1 MPSSRARK
9 RASGTSSCESGKR
22 KTRLPASRS
31 RAPATARCARS
42 RPGSVT
48 RRKRAASTPQAS
60 AAALEP
66 ERRALGPERERGC
79 EPLGAALLER
89 PRRVGEEGL
98 RQQER
103 GPGPDRR
110 QLRGAARREEADRGD
125 AELGEEPAE
134 LPFDHVGQRPRD
146 QERPLAGRCR
156 RQRRHEGGEAGVLA
170 LREGRL
176 DAAARVVEDAD
187 AGLEHPRQAGGRARQ
202 VELDD
207 LRRAGAHQEQQP
219 DVRAPLEQ
227 AGRDAVQLLVG
238 VGQPGEVALL
248 DDRGGE
254 ARLGEDHHA
263 RRRLEQVGAGA
274 RAHDQEEG
282 VLDLAVQPDDAGEP
296 AEHLALAALAQH
308 REVRAALG
316 RGGERAHPASPSA
329 ASAGAASWLRRAARS
344 LRRNCVAFT
353 A

>member
-60 AAALEP
+60 AAARSQSVVP
-66 ERRALGPERERGC
+66 SAPSGN
-79 EPLGAALLER
+79 GAASR
-89 PRRVGEEGL
+89 SAPRSSSARAVSARNGCASRNEV
-98 RQQER
+98 
-103 GPGPDRR
+103 PGPT
-110 QLRGAARREEADRGD
+110 GGSSAARRGGRKRTGAMPSSAKSRRSCPSTTSASAPATRSD
-125 AELGEEPAE
+125 A
-134 LPFDHVGQRPRD
+134 
-146 QERPLAGRCR
+146 LAGRCR

-219 DVRAPLEQ
+219 DVGAPLEQ
-227 AGRDAVQLLVG
+227 AGRDPVQLLVG

-254 ARLGEDHHA
+254 ARLGEDHDA